1 MSVNAVA
8 SANGFV
14 LTSGVG
20 VDSRPFCDQEGIG
33 VVAGGEGSRGAAVVD
48 PRFAFGGDFDAEAEE
63 TDLRIS

>member
-14 LTSGVG
+14 LTSG